1 MKKRIALMLS
11 AIFLA
16 LTSCETEQTE
26 IKPAESAQPE
36 IKEEHMSR
44 EYHDDWKSIEPSGK
58 HSVDIMFI
66 NVGKADSIV
75 LNIDGGFYMID
86 TGTSESVPYTL
97 AAMESF
103 GVTELDGVFITHPD
117 RDHVGGYTAIRSEY
131 EVGTVY
137 SSAICGDMY
146 VIEGAAVNDTHVKL
160 EPGEVV
166 ELADGV
172 YFEVLGPYEYNSED
186 DNNNS
191 LVMRL
196 RVNGVSVL
204 FAGDMK
210 EEEEASLLSA
220 GVLTE
225 CDVLK
230 VGHHGRKDATSEE
243 FLDAVQPKYAVIS
256 TSVKEADNTANR
268 KVLVRLKHCGCED
281 VYVTEDY
288 DLALVLNISEE
299 GEIKFDNLET
309 SHDGEKIKIS
319 AVSKKEQTV
328 VLENNNSYDVDLS
341 GWYLT
346 SDRGGEILR
355 LPDGTTIK
363 SGKTLKIS
371 CKGGDGDVIWNES
384 SVWHKSKDDKASII
398 DCYGNLIDEKYS
410 E

>member
-1 MKKRIALMLS
+1 ML
-11 AIFLA
+11 LA

-26 IKPAESAQPE
+26 INPDEPIQSE

-44 EYHDDWKSIEPSGK
+44 EYHDDWKNIEPSGE
-58 HSVDIMFI
+58 HSVEIMFV

-75 LNIDGGFYMID
+75 LDIDGSFYMID

-103 GVTELDGVFITHPD
+103 GVTELEGVFITHPD
-117 RDHVGGYTAIRSEY
+117 RDHVGGYTAVRSEY
-131 EVGTVY
+131 EVGAVY

-160 EPGEVV
+160 EPGETV

-172 YFEVLGPYEYNSED
+172 YFEVLAPYEYNAED

-196 RVNGVSVL
+196 QVNGVSVL

-210 EEEEASLLSA
+210 KEEEQSLLSA
-220 GVLTE
+220 DVLSE
-225 CDVLK
+225 CDILK

-243 FLDAVQPKYAVIS
+243 FLSVVKPKYAVIS
-256 TSVKEADNTANR
+256 TSVDEADNTAHR
-268 KVLVRLKHCGCED
+268 KVLDRLNDCGCNN
-281 VYVTEDY
+281 VYITEDY
-288 DLALVLNISEE
+288 DLALVLSISEN
-299 GEIKFDNLET
+299 GEIKFGNLET
-309 SHDGEKIKIS
+309 SRDGEMIKIDS
-319 AVSKKEQTV
+319 VSKDEQTV
-328 VLENNNSYDVDLS
+328 VLENKNSYDVDLS

-355 LPDGTTIK
+355 LPDKTTIK
-363 SGKTLKIS
+363 AGETIKIS

-384 SVWHKSKDDKASII
+384 SVWHKSKDDKASLI